1 MPVVSQTENLQQL
14 LTTQLTNQVSPDHIR
29 RVLQAL
35 EGHGVSLSPGVSQRV
50 PEMEAL
56 VARLQCADLRAAE
69 IMGIWRTHD
78 VKLVEWQSPVLYR
91 LLAQRLISQGAPFA
105 AREVASAGLALDA
118 DKPDS
123 ELLHL
128 KGLALARSG
137 AVDEALRVLQ
147 NPALAHIK
155 RNEELR
161 GLEARIEKD
170 LGLAE
175 LARQQPAEAAIH
187 FRRSRDLYYQAWT
200 AEDGSFWTGINV
212 ATLHL
217 LMGERAQA
225 SDVASRI
232 TKECLEAEAKRNKQI
247 ESADETTKPDDPYW
261 LWATLGEAYLDQC
274 DLKQAE
280 YWYRKADSASAGRVG
295 HLNSSRRQLKVL
307 LATLGEDI
315 RLADDWLPIPKIA
328 VFTGHRIDEPGRQPP
343 RFPRSLVDPV
353 RAAISQWLRDHN
365 VRIGFCSAACGA
377 DLLFLDE
384 LQSLPGSITRVVLPY
399 AEEQFIPDS
408 VARTGEPYWKELYHR
423 VLEKAEQVTIAS
435 PHRIGPAGTPFTY
448 ANRILLGQAKLCEQ
462 EFQTKLMGLAV
473 WNGQP
478 GDGPGGTADTVAHWR
493 DQDLTVYTIDLSAPQ
508 LAANT
513 AQPLPISCEGP
524 ECPITIRTPLRD
536 NDSDPREAVMSM
548 LFADAVGFSGLS
560 DQEVRLFIPRYL
572 QLVADVVAEH
582 SATVANANHDWS
594 QTSVPIRETWGDGL
608 YFAFQDVVCAGRFAL
623 DLCDSIRQTRWKEDV
638 GLSREIEIR
647 IALHAG
653 PVQLGQDPVTGLP
666 KCIGS
671 HVSRAARLEPK
682 TPPGEV
688 YASDAFA
695 ALAAQL
701 KVTDFM
707 CEYVK
712 LLEWAKHH
720 GTYPTYV
727 VRRCL
732 VSHVL

>member
-1 MPVVSQTENLQQL
+1 MPVVSQTENLQL
-14 LTTQLTNQVSPDHIR
+14 LLSAQLTNQVSPEHIAL
-29 RVLQAL
+29 VLQAL
-35 EGHGVSLSPGVSQRV
+35 EGHGVPLSPGVSQRV
-50 PEMEAL
+50 PATEAL
-56 VARLQCADLRAAE
+56 VESLQRGKLHAAE
-69 IMGIWRTHD
+69 IMSIWRTHD
-78 VKLVEWQSPVLYR
+78 VKRVEWQSPVPYR
-91 LLAQRLISQGAPFA
+91 LLAQRLIVEGAPFA

-118 DKPDS
+118 ENPDS

-137 AVDEALRVLQ
+137 AVEEALRVLQ
-147 NPALAHIK
+147 YPALAHIK
-155 RNEELR
+155 RNEELS

-170 LGLAE
+170 LGLAD
-175 LARQQPAEAAIH
+175 LARKQPEAAAIH
-187 FRRSRDLYYQAWT
+187 FRRSRNLYYQAWT
-200 AEDGSFWTGINV
+200 ADDGTFWTGINV
-212 ATLHL
+212 ATLHF

-225 SDVASRI
+225 LDVARQI
-232 TKECLEAEAKRNKQI
+232 TKECLEAEEKRKKQK

-280 YWYRKADSASAGRVG
+280 HWYREAASVSAGRAG
-295 HLNSSRRQLKVL
+295 NLNSSRRQLKVL
-307 LATLGEDI
+307 LEALGEDI
-315 RLADDWLPIPKIA
+315 RLVDEWLPIPKIA

-343 RFPRSLVDPV
+343 RFPSVMVEPV
-353 RAAISQWLRDHN
+353 RAAISQWIREHN

-377 DLLFLDE
+377 DLLFLE
-384 LQSLPGSITRVVLPY
+384 ALQALPGSITRVVLPY

-408 VARTGEPYWKELYHR
+408 VARAGEPYWKELYHR
-423 VLEKAEQVTIAS
+423 VLEKAAQVIIAS
-435 PHRIGPAGTPFTY
+435 PQRIGPAGTPFAY
-448 ANRILLGQAKLCEQ
+448 ANRVLLGQAMLCQQ
-462 EFQTKLMGLAV
+462 EFQTSLLGLAV

-478 GDGPGGTADTVAHWR
+478 GDGPGGTGDTVAHWR
-493 DQDLTVYTIDLSAPQ
+493 DQDLTVYTIDLSSPQ
-508 LAANT
+508 LDGNALQA
-513 AQPLPISCEGP
+513 LPVRCEGP
-524 ECPITIRTPLRD
+524 ECPLPVRSPHRD
-536 NDSDPREAVMSM
+536 RDSDPREAVMSM

-572 QLVADVVAEH
+572 QLVADVVAKH
-582 SATVANANHDWS
+582 SAAVANANHDWS

-608 YFAFQDVVCAGRFAL
+608 YFAFQEVACAGSFAL
-623 DLCDSIRQTRWKEDV
+623 DLCDSIRQTRWIEDV

-701 KVTDFM
+701 KVTNFA

-727 VRRCL
+727 VRRCPDE
-732 VSHVL
+732 